1 MNNDVVLII
10 AAIVLMLLALIFI
23 PQWRLK
29 RAVRQVIRIF
39 RESNAVGI
47 GNAKSLDELGLRPKG
62 MLEGMFRGRDY
73 KQYALTSLM
82 RAEIVIM
89 TEDGDYYLAEDKLL
103 QSGLEKSTSY
113 YR

>member
-1 MNNDVVLII
+1 MNDWVLII

-29 RAVRQVIRIF
+29 RAARQVIRIF

-47 GNAKSLDELGLRPKG
+47 GNAKSLDELGLRPRG
-62 MLEGMFRGRDY
+62 MMEGMFRGRDY

-82 RAEIVIM
+82 RAEIVNM
-89 TEDGDYYLAEDKLL
+89 TEDGNYYLAEDKLL
-103 QSGLEKSTSY
+103 QSGLGKSTSY

>member
-1 MNNDVVLII
+1 MSSDVAIII
-10 AAIVLMLLALIFI
+10 AAVVIMLLALIFI

-29 RAVRQVIRIF
+29 RAVQQVIRIF

-82 RAEIVIM
+82 KAEILIM
-89 TEDGDYYLAEDKLL
+89 TEDGKFYLAEDKLL

>member
-47 GNAKSLDELGLRPKG
+47 GSAKSLDELGLRPKG

-73 KQYALTSLM
+73 KQYALASLM

-89 TEDGDYYLAEDKLL
+89 TKDGDYYLAEDKLL

>member
-1 MNNDVVLII
+1 MNSDTVLII
-10 AAIVLMLLALIFI
+10 AIVIFMLLALIFI

-29 RAVRQVIRIF
+29 RAVQQVIRIF
-39 RESNAVGI
+39 RDSDAVGI

-73 KQYALTSLM
+73 KQYALTTLM
-82 RAEIVIM
+82 KAEIVIM
-89 TEDGDYYLAEDKLL
+89 TEDGNFYLVEDKLA
-103 QSGLEKSTSY
+103 QTGLEKPTPY